1 MKGIFKLAKSID
13 ILLDLLIRMS
23 VDGVEVRSIFL
34 RVEEGGCAR

>member
-23 VDGVEVRSIFL
+23 VDGVKVRSIL
-34 RVEEGGCAR
+34 LEGRGGVL